1 MGGGG
6 GNGVFLN
13 WKAVPFVEQICCPLC
28 KQLHFLLAVSDIC
41 AESLLWRSLK
51 GTPLMSPGINGA
63 GEAQPLV
70 TQALVS
76 CCWSYLVQCAAIS
89 GVWQDSLITSNCVLS
104 PVDPWKFN
112 LPLLQ
117 GLRQLPIITHSI
129 FAAKDR
135 YIYTLSESVLP
146 SYVSSGLLFSLWE
159 LILNCPPSYPH
170 PMGILLIGHPVIQFP
185 WYVNLTQL
193 GQSTPYPGS
202 GDWSRVGT

>member
-1 MGGGG
+1 
-6 GNGVFLN
+6 
-13 WKAVPFVEQICCPLC
+13 
-28 KQLHFLLAVSDIC
+28 
-41 AESLLWRSLK
+41 
-51 GTPLMSPGINGA
+51 MSPGINGA

-89 GVWQDSLITSNCVLS
+89 GVWQDSLNTSNCVLS

-129 FAAKDR
+129 SAAKDR

-159 LILNCPPSYPH
+159 LSQLPSTLPPSHGNFVNWPSSDPIPLVCELDPAWPEYP
-170 PMGILLIGHPVIQFP
+170 LP
-185 WYVNLTQL
+185 WI
-193 GQSTPYPGS
+193 
-202 GDWSRVGT
+202 W